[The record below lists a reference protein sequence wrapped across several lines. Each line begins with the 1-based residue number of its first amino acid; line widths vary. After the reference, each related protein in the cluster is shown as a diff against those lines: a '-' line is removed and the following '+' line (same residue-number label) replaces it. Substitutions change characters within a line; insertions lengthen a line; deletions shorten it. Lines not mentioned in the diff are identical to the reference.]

1 MKRLM
6 IVATASLLLT
16 ACSNEDKMEETVSQ
30 KSVELKTEEAT
41 TETKVTE
48 TKKSE
53 PSTEDQTTEPVEE
66 NEVKSVE
73 QSEDISYITQDGKVD
88 ILSKDFINDY
98 FYRNHINEF
107 GSITIGMPINEVEKL
122 YGQSS
127 GPGRA
132 AQYPTTGKFGD
143 IALDY
148 PDGHVEN
155 IFINPSMKVAKS
167 QVEAAYGMP
176 TEIEASA
183 PLSSDHDIYIYD
195 SNKNNGY
202 KIVVLFEGEQVVLI
216 QQLPEN
222 ENQSN
227 EANQTFTEDEKLAM
241 TQAFYHWAGER
252 AEIGNMAVTDE
263 WFTHGAA
270 GRGDWYAETP
280 DGDVQSQNL
289 ENPGHN
295 GFQIHAIGG
304 VAFYTAKDGSTG
316 QQRTNGSTADG
327 YSRSVKPGTDIHKYL
342 LADNGVVYELIGPAD
357 QVGFTTGF
365 GEYEDDGTK
374 GDFRPQMPFEISA
387 DQAAQTKWQEILSQY
402 Q

>member
-6 IVATASLLLT
+6 MVATASLLLA
-16 ACSNEDKMEETVSQ
+16 ACSNEDKMEETASQ

-53 PSTEDQTTEPVEE
+53 PSTEDQTTEPAEKK
-66 NEVKSVE
+66 EVKSGE
-73 QSEDISYITQDGKVD
+73 QSEDISYITQNGKVD
-88 ILSKDFINDY
+88 ILSKGFINDY

-107 GSITIGMPINEVEKL
+107 GGITIGMPINEVEKL

-143 IALDY
+143 IAIDY

-155 IFINPSMKVAKS
+155 IFINPSMKVTKS

-176 TEIEASA
+176 TETEASA

-202 KIVVLFEGEQVVLI
+202 KIVVLFDGEQVVLI

-227 EANQTFTEDEKLAM
+227 EVNQTFTEDEKLAM
-241 TQAFYHWAGER
+241 TQAFYNWAGER

-263 WFTHGAA
+263 WFSHGAG
-270 GRGDWYAETP
+270 GRGDWYADTP
-280 DGDVQSQNL
+280 DGEVQTQDNN
-289 ENPGHN
+289 NPGPE
-295 GFQIHAIGG
+295 GFNIHAIGG
-304 VAFYTAKDGSTG
+304 VVFYQANDGSTG
-316 QQRTNGSTADG
+316 QKRTNGITAEG
-327 YSRSVKPGTDIHKYL
+327 YSRAAVPGEKLHKYM
-342 LADNGVVYELIGPAD
+342 LADNGVVYEYISD
-357 QVGFTTGF
+357 MMTYTTPF
-365 GEYEDDGTK
+365 GEYDDTGVR
-374 GDFRPQMPFEISA
+374 GDYTPGASFEISG
-387 DQAAQTKWQEILSQY
+387 DQAAQTKWKEILAQY